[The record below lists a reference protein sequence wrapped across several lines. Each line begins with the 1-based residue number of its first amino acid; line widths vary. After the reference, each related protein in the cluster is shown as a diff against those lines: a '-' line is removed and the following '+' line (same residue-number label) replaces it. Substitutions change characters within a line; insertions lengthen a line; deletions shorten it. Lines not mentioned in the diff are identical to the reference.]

1 MARRTKDFEIDR
13 AGLAGLLVS
22 SGMQAAMTA
31 AGQDVAQAVQLTA
44 PYVTGRLAG
53 SFRVEPTTATVVTKR
68 DGQTRRASGRVVTDL
83 PYSAAVEFGHLAGK
97 VHGHAG
103 FRWVVPGSYTLG
115 RLAAT
120 KASKTAAKAARA
132 SRKGRR

>member
-1 MARRTKDFEIDR
+1 MGRSRDLEIDR